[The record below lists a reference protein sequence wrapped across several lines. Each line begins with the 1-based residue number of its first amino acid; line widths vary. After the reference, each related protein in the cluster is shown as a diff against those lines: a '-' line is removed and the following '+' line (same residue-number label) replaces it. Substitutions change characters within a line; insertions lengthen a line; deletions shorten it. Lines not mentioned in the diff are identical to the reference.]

1 MGYRVEF
8 SQVMPKAEGNS
19 QVCAL
24 LGDLSKAAT
33 LGSRRDTQIAFS
45 EHSRFANDQ
54 IEIRGTERFDI
65 NVHDVGDYN
74 ATAASQN
81 PGPVV
86 GLITAAS

>member
-33 LGSRRDTQIAFS
+33 MGVRRDVQIAYS
-45 EHSRFANDQ
+45 EHSRFANDEL
-54 IEIRGTERFDI
+54 EIKGTERFDI
-65 NVHDVGDYN
+65 NVHSVGN
-74 ATAASQN
+74 ADSTAANQV
-81 PGPVV
+81 PGPIV